1 MKILL
6 LEDDYS
12 LANSLKEV
20 LELEGYEVD
29 IASNA
34 DEAYEKTFNNSYDLY
49 IFDINLPDENG
60 IEVLKNLK
68 NADDNTPT
76 IFLTALTDLNTM
88 AKAFEAGSEDY
99 IKKPFDIDELLI
111 RVKAKIKKPST
122 IKFKDIE
129 YNPST
134 KELKKDG
141 KIISI
146 GGVLKDIFHELITNK
161 NRIVPKERLLEVADT
176 SDASL
181 RVNITKLKKKL
192 GIEIKNIRGEGY
204 LIEIWKKIFNL

>member
-6 LEDDYS
+6 LEDDYN
-12 LANSLKEV
+12 LANTLKEV
-20 LELEGYEVD
+20 LELEGYKVD

-34 DEAYEKTFNNSYDLY
+34 TEAYEKTYNNKYDLY

-68 NADDNTPT
+68 NADDTTPT
-76 IFLTALTDLNTM
+76 IFITALTDLNTM

-111 RVKAKIKKPST
+111 RIKAKIKKDSKI
-122 IKFKDIE
+122 IKLKDIE

-134 KELKKDG
+134 KEIKKDG
-141 KIISI
+141 KILSLEYT
-146 GGVLKDIFHELITNK
+146 LKDIFHELITNK
-161 NRIVPKERLLEVADT
+161 NHIVSKEHLLDVT
-176 SDASL
+176 NSTDASL
-181 RVNITKLKKKL
+181 RVNINKLKNKL

-204 LIEIWKKIFNL
+204 LIEE